1 MSLSGEEIDDY
12 LEYSFGNWF
21 NEMSDSSDHLLRFKM
36 NEDGEIEHS
45 TRTGHPQLEEIYYNY
60 SSAAGINYT
69 VDVSMPSGDR
79 VQITSLSDG
88 AEFDF
93 DKTYTVAI
101 NSYRGSGGGGL
112 LTRGADIP
120 QDELS
125 DRIISSTD
133 HDMKFVLMEWI
144 KDKEIIHPQILGN
157 WEVIPEKWWEAGKQR
172 DYEILFDKKPEPVK
186 KEIQTITQ

>member
-21 NEMSDSSDHLLRFKM
+21 NEMTDSSDHLLRFKM
-36 NEDGEIEHS
+36 NDNGEIEYS
-45 TRTGHPQLEEIYYNY
+45 TRTGHPQLEAIYYNY

-69 VDVSMPSGDR
+69 VDVSKPAGNR
-79 VQITSLSDG
+79 VKIATLSDG
-88 AEFDF
+88 TGFDV
-93 DKTYTVAI
+93 DKIYTVSI

-112 LTRGADIP
+112 LTRGANIP

-125 DRIISSTD
+125 ERIISSTD

-144 KDKEIIHPQILGN
+144 KDKEIIRPDNIGN
-157 WEVIPEKWWEAGKQR
+157 WKIIPKKWWEEGKER
-172 DYEILFDKKPEPVK
+172 DYEILFDKKPDSVK
-186 KEIQTITQ
+186 KETEEKTQ